1 VFRARRVGFS
11 GVFSLVKG
19 LKQIDPGP
27 LVVQFALWVFQKPL
41 LWVFQK
47 PLIGP
52 ALRVF
57 SGLVLLPDLGF
68 SNTIGM
74 SVLVGSRNS
83 VHIRCE
89 SLMAVLILLIVLTKR
104 VHFTSLCPVFWAVK
118 ARLSQLRQGV
128 CSTIRQGPE

>member
-27 LVVQFALWVFQKPL
+27 LVVQFA

-89 SLMAVLILLIVLTKR
+89 SLMAVLILMIVLTKR